1 MNEQYL
7 NANIPVSSSIGGE
20 NGRALLHELADMLQQ
35 LIDKGEG
42 DSIDLRR
49 IPLFPDDLDVL
60 HEKLGEGEVTA
71 EVTSAGSS
79 VIRESAIPG
88 VWWVTHFNEEDEVI
102 AELIEVTFCPEIL
115 KTPTDDARDGLQWLR
130 ADLEGPEQTAK
141 GG

>member
-1 MNEQYL
+1 MNEQYID
-7 NANIPVSSSIGGE
+7 ANIRVTSSIGGE
-20 NGRALLHELADMLQQ
+20 NGRALLHELADMLQH
-35 LIDKGEG
+35 LIEKGEG

-60 HEKLGEGEVTA
+60 HEQLGEGEVTA

-88 VWWVTHFNEEDEVI
+88 LWWVTHFNEEDEVI

-115 KTPTDDARDGLQWLR
+115 KTPTDDARDGLQDLR
-130 ADLEGPEQTAK
+130 AALGGDEQTA
-141 GG
+141 